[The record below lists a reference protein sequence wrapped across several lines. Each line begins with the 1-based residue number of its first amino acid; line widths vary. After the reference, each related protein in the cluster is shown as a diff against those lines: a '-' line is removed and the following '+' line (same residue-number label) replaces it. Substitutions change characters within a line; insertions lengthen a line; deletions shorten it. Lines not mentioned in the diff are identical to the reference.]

1 MAEERIRVQLQLKN
15 LKPLAGLD
23 VDCSCMPRRRL
34 EDGSIELTA
43 VVSGETLKKLRRK
56 RQIRVEVLA
65 DVAAEAAESAKQV
78 SRINRYADGSLPD
91 RARLEETRR
100 CGITPTRSKPRS
112 ATSPPPTR
120 RLRNRFR
127 CPSRRGA
134 SMRRHSRAA
143 SARSASA
150 STPRTPPTARFSSS
164 ASTRASGFHR
174 KLRWSSPRRCWAHSP
189 AVPASS
195 TAARATRPPTFSASS
210 RTSISFSCHA

>member
-78 SRINRYADGSLPD
+78 SRINRYADGSLPI
-91 RARLEETRR
+91 ARGLRR
-100 CGITPTRSKPRS
+100 PGDV
-112 ATSPPPTR
+112 A
-120 RLRNRFR
+120 
-127 CPSRRGA
+127 
-134 SMRRHSRAA
+134 
-143 SARSASA
+143 
-150 STPRTPPTARFSSS
+150 
-164 ASTRASGFHR
+164 
-174 KLRWSSPRRCWAHSP
+174 
-189 AVPASS
+189 
-195 TAARATRPPTFSASS
+195 
-210 RTSISFSCHA
+210 